1 MKKFEREEQIP
12 VTLDLQDER
21 TSAFGRSVVF
31 QRQAYPNMALMTY
44 DNRTGRGSEHLLLTK
59 LVVGIGSDRRILSYE
74 FCDET
79 TTCDNVP
86 GGLESHA
93 VTVEGTRVTT
103 SIYPLLLQEEEGY
116 RGGAMVCIQSEK
128 PGIFL
133 RFGCGNIAF
142 MHHSPN
148 VAMKGAEI
156 DCEEGSAK
164 LEGDLVTILHNDR
177 DFITCAKG
185 NFEFTVCEK
194 AGGGSYVEGFSE
206 GQEAYLMLGF
216 SFDRGDAVALASLDP
231 RAEIQ
236 KVKDYYQ
243 EKFKNL
249 YIDTPDKVLDEAF
262 THAYLNLEYSW
273 VAPLGWIESI
283 QHWPTMFHMEQTA
296 AEEWA
301 GNEHR
306 TKQTLLSQ
314 LRHMQDNGAVI
325 ELHPNHTGRRDWGGE
340 NHFFFREVL
349 HYLRYCGNT
358 AEARDFALTCEPYME
373 KILAQTFGEYDA
385 IGTGVLA
392 WHSQIGNQE
401 DFESTPGRG
410 AATGAEGVK
419 MLSLASDFYRYLGNE
434 EKAQGYAAWSVYAQN
449 QLMKR
454 VWKPDLG
461 RMMWFM
467 DDYGEPR
474 LDTTYHGICYPILYG
489 LVDSFDA
496 QSSIDHLK
504 TRMTGPEGEIYQS
517 NHFGDHR
524 ENWVPTWGMQ
534 AGSNMQPFATATYA
548 CLGQHEEAIR
558 PLDFVATRVCGP
570 YQRGSFPETANET
583 RFGYFSPSAGVY
595 AQEVIESI
603 FGVKRD
609 VIGGIT
615 TLSPCMP
622 DSWENAEL
630 CLPALKLG
638 YTHKAGKMSLT
649 FTDMGDTSKRL
660 LWRTDLCT
668 DVEVK
673 VNGHSI
679 PHEIKYQ
686 CGFCEI
692 SAVLGD
698 AQELRV
704 EVSYRRLQ
712 IKVHYA
718 PVVACGEALALRVE
732 GGTLLAIE
740 DRCGVFDGSGSVR
753 GDLLDE
759 YDRLGDFGLVNFSRR
774 SFACRVSCEGISV
787 SIPCH
792 ITVVPPAYIESVY
805 RPDIRAVEMHVRN
818 HTERTIT
825 GDAYLSSGGVQ
836 TKAKISC
843 KPRDQA
849 VVVFP
854 FDGTPVPGK
863 NRAYV
868 VLPDLWSG
876 ETSFVAPQGETT
888 PTVLTLPDELLIPYA
903 DWRPMAYFNHHGCTL
918 LGADHFLKNMPEQVE
933 IGGLTFPLRAGFAP
947 IATRSHRILEI
958 PINQMARKLFV
969 LFSAFGDDHE
979 MCATLF
985 DAEVE
990 CVKGDAYLPPLY
1002 KYPITLPGEVDYGF
1016 GSEVTAGF
1024 STYLTNTPRPS
1035 NLPLL
1040 GDTDYED
1047 VQPPRY
1053 PGRELWCRN
1062 HATEVGNTVFNLLE
1076 FDLGR
1081 EQNVSVLRFI
1091 ARASD
1096 AAGGVFSVAYI

>member
-1 MKKFEREEQIP
+1 MKQYEREEQIP

-44 DNRTGRGSEHLLLTK
+44 DNRVGRGGEHLLLTK
-59 LVVGIGSDRRILSYE
+59 LVVGIGQDRRILSYE

-86 GGLESHA
+86 GGLESRT
-93 VTVEGTRVTT
+93 VTVEGTRVTAT
-103 SIYPLLLQEEEGY
+103 IYPLLLDEEEDY
-116 RGGAMVCIQSEK
+116 RGGAIVHIQSEI

-148 VAMKGAEI
+148 PMMKGEVI
-156 DCEEGSAK
+156 DCEEGSAE
-164 LEGDLVTILHNDR
+164 LEGDLVTILRQDR

-185 NFEFTVCEK
+185 NFDFNICEK
-194 AGGGSYVEGFSE
+194 AEGGSYVEGFSKE
-206 GQEAYLMLGF
+206 NEAYLMLGF
-216 SFDRGDAVALASLDP
+216 SFDPNDAASLASLNP
-231 RAEIQ
+231 SAEIE
-236 KVKDYYQ
+236 KIRNYYQ
-243 EKFKNL
+243 TKFENL
-249 YIDTPDKVLDEAF
+249 YITTPDQELNEAF

-349 HYLRYCGNT
+349 HYLRFCGTT
-358 AEARDFALTCEPYME
+358 AEAHDFALTCEPYME

-385 IGTGVLA
+385 IGSGVLA

-410 AATGAEGVK
+410 AAPGAEGVK
-419 MLSLASDFYRYLGNE
+419 MLSLASDFYRYLGNK
-434 EKAQGYAAWSVYAQN
+434 EKAESYAAWSAYAQK

-454 VWKPDLG
+454 VWKSDLG

-467 DDYGEPR
+467 DDYGQPR

-504 TRMTGPEGEIYQS
+504 TRMTGPEGEVYQS

-534 AGSNMQPFATATYA
+534 AGSNMQPFATAAYA

-558 PLDFVATRVCGP
+558 PLKFVATRVCGS
-570 YQRGSFPETANET
+570 YQRGSFPETANEK

-603 FGVKRD
+603 FGVRRD
-609 VIGGIT
+609 VISGVT

-622 DSWENAEL
+622 DSWETAEL
-630 CLPALKLG
+630 CLPSVKLNYKHQSG
-638 YTHKAGKMSLT
+638 CVSLT
-649 FTDMGDTSKRL
+649 FEDDGTTEKQL
-660 LWRTDLCT
+660 LWKTDFCT

-673 VNGHSI
+673 VNGERVD
-679 PHEIKYQ
+679 HEMKYL
-686 CGFCEI
+686 CGYCEI
-692 SAVLGD
+692 SAVLGTAD
-698 AQELRV
+698 KLCV
-704 EVSYRRLQ
+704 EIMYRRLSVNVQ
-712 IKVHYA
+712 HM
-718 PVVACGEALALRVE
+718 PVLACGEELSVQVE
-732 GGTLLAIE
+732 GGTLLAVE
-740 DRCGVFDGSGSVR
+740 DRCGIFSGRDRVR
-753 GDLLDE
+753 SDLLDE
-759 YDRLGDFGLVNFSRR
+759 YDALGDFGLVNFSRR
-774 SFACRVSCEGISV
+774 SFACLVSCEGV
-787 SIPCH
+787 TLSIPCH
-792 ITVVPPAYIESVY
+792 ITVVPPVYIESAYHREVN
-805 RPDIRAVEMHVRN
+805 AVVMSVRN
-818 HTERTIT
+818 HTQRAIK
-825 GDAYLSSGGVQ
+825 GDAYFISGGIQ
-836 TKAKISC
+836 SKAEFSC
-843 KPRDQA
+843 LPMD
-849 VVVFP
+849 VFEIVFP
-854 FDGTPVPGK
+854 FKGEPVPGK
-863 NRAYV
+863 NRAHV
-868 VLPDLWSG
+868 VLSDLWSG
-876 ETSFVAPQGETT
+876 EISFVAPVEEKK
-888 PTVLTLPDELLIPYA
+888 PTVLPLADEWLVSYEA
-903 DWRPMAYFNHHGCTL
+903 WRAMAYFEHHGCTL
-918 LGADHFLKNMPEQVE
+918 LGADHFLKNMPEQIE
-933 IGGLTFPLRAGFAP
+933 IGGLTFPLQSGFAP

-958 PINQMARKLFV
+958 PINQKARKLFV

-985 DAEVE
+985 DAEIE
-990 CVKGDAYLPPLY
+990 CAKGDAYLPPLY
-1002 KYPITLPGEVDYGF
+1002 KYPLTLPGELDYGF
-1016 GSEVTAGF
+1016 GAEVTAGF
-1024 STYLTNTPRPS
+1024 STYLPGTHRPS
-1035 NLPLL
+1035 VLPLICAA
-1040 GDTDYED
+1040 DYEN
-1047 VQPPRY
+1047 VEPPRY
-1053 PGRELWCRN
+1053 PDRGLWCRN

-1076 FDLGR
+1076 FDLGK
-1081 EQNVSVLRFI
+1081 EQDIRVFRLI
-1091 ARASD
+1091 AKASD
-1096 AAGGVFSVAYI
+1096 AAGGVFAISFI